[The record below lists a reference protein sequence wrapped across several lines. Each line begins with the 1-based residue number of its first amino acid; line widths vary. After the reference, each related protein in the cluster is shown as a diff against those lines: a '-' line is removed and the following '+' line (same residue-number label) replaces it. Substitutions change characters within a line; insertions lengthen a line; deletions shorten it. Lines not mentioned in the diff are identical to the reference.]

1 MYLAYLIVKKGS
13 EKMNNNNIYSPYN
26 GDPNKKKKCSCED
39 KYGPKPFTPNQNNK
53 NNKKL
58 KRLWEKLSV
67 LT

>member
-1 MYLAYLIVKKGS
+1 
-13 EKMNNNNIYSPYN
+13 MNNYFILQGSFSSPFEN
-26 GDPNKKKKCSCED
+26 WFPWLRSEIENTKQEI
-39 KYGPKPFTPNQNNK
+39 NNK